1 MNYSLFLNEFQW
13 KFSSCVGICV
23 LESLYE
29 CMQCCRCSH
38 SQNLVSADTYFV
50 IMITSPRRPLH
61 RMHTIEKSAEKHL
74 QRKCTVL
81 ERIEFVPYRDSVPI
95 IISISHCTG
104 SHMTHWGVTA
114 WDWVKRQPPTRIPF
128 IRK

>member
-1 MNYSLFLNEFQW
+1 MNACNVADVVVIH
-13 KFSSCVGICV
+13 KI
-23 LESLYE
+23 
-29 CMQCCRCSH
+29 
-38 SQNLVSADTYFV
+38 VSADTYFV

-61 RMHTIEKSAEKHL
+61 RMHTTEKSAEKHL

-81 ERIEFVPYRDSVPI
+81 DLELVPYRYRDGVPI

-114 WDWVKRQPPTRIPF
+114 WDWVKRQPPLY
-128 IRK
+128 

>member
-13 KFSSCVGICV
+13 KFSSGVGICL

-29 CMQCCRCSH
+29 CMQCCRCCSH
-38 SQNLVSADTYFV
+38 SQNLVSADTYLV

-61 RMHTIEKSAEKHL
+61 RMHTTEKSAEKHL

-81 ERIEFVPYRDSVPI
+81 ERIVFCTLPRQCAD
-95 IISISHCTG
+95 ISISHWG
-104 SHMTHWGVTA
+104 SHMTHLGVTA
-114 WDWVKRQPPTRIPF
+114 WDWVKRQPPLQHS
-128 IRK
+128 